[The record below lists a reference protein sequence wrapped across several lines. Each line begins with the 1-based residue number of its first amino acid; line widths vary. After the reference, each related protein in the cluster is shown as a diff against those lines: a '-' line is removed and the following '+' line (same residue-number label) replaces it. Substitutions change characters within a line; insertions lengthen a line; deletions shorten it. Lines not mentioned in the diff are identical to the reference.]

1 MSGGSKTQTT
11 TNQTVIP
18 EEVKPLLSDYLQRAS
33 DLSQQPGTVYGGQ
46 RVANMTDLQKVGMS
60 DMWGQ
65 ASNSY
70 RGIDAARTGLMG
82 VAAGQGYDKNPYFDA
97 TVQKSMGD
105 ITRNYQEAIAPQTNA
120 NFARA
125 GAFGGSAWQQANERN
140 QRGLGEALGN
150 TSNAMRSGNY
160 QNERQNQMQAYG
172 LLPQVSQAGMGVAQN
187 MYNMGA
193 QGQAQDQA
201 LLSAAQQAFMEQ
213 QQAPINQLGILGNA
227 VSVGMGGAGKTE
239 TGANPNYRNPFQTA
253 LGLGALFL

>member
-18 EEVKPLLSDYLQRAS
+18 KEVEPLLSQYLSQAQS
-33 DLSQQPGTVYGGQ
+33 LSQQPGSNAMMDRGAAQASWQADNAYGGI
-46 RVANMTDLQKVGMS
+46 N
-60 DMWGQ
+60 
-65 ASNSY
+65 
-70 RGIDAARTGLMG
+70 AARSGLMD
-82 VAAGQGYDKNPYFDA
+82 VAAGQGYDQNPYFDA

-105 ITRNYQEAIAPQTNA
+105 ITRNYQEAIAPQTDA

-160 QNERQNQMQAYG
+160 SQERQNQMQAYG
-172 LLPQVSQAGMGVAQN
+172 LLPSVSQAGMGVAQN
-187 MYNMGA
+187 LYGMG
-193 QGQAQDQA
+193 QNVQNQDA
-201 LLSAAQQAFMEQ
+201 
-213 QQAPINQLGILGNA
+213 NQLGILGQA
-227 VSVGMGGAGKTE
+227 VGVGMGGAGQST
-239 TGANPNYRNPFQTA
+239 TGANPNYRSPLQTA

>member
-18 EEVKPLLSDYLQRAS
+18 EEVKPLLSQYLSQAQT
-33 DLSQQPGTVYGGQ
+33 LSQQPGSNALMDRGAAG
-46 RVANMTDLQKVGMS
+46 A
-60 DMWGQ
+60 WWQ
-65 ASNSY
+65 ADNAYS
-70 RGIDAARTGLMG
+70 GINAARSGLMD
-82 VAAGQGYDKNPYFDA
+82 VAAGQGYDQNPYFDA

-105 ITRNYQEAIAPQTNA
+105 ITRNYQEAIAPQTDA

-160 QNERQNQMQAYG
+160 SQERQNQMQAYG
-172 LLPQVSQAGMGVAQN
+172 LLPSVSQAGMGVAQN
-187 MYNMGA
+187 LYGMG
-193 QGQAQDQA
+193 QNVHNQDA
-201 LLSAAQQAFMEQ
+201 
-213 QQAPINQLGILGNA
+213 NQLGILGNA

-239 TGANPNYRNPFQTA
+239 TGANPNYRDPFQTA